1 MKVNNESVYEL
12 VLDQTKGLLNQYGI
26 KGWSMDRLAKQSGV
40 AKNTLYKIIQ
50 SKENAVYQV
59 IVRDMEYI
67 NGELVKVIRANMA
80 KVDTNELIDLFA
92 TLFGKMHG
100 PYLQEFFL
108 EYPTSMLDIKSRVD
122 RIEGLVLQLIEAMK
136 EEGILRPDCEGA
148 IVYEALR
155 GMSIEFI
162 QQGYS
167 GEQFANRI
175 RKSFRYL
182 VEGIR
187 NPQ

>member
-12 VLDQTKGLLNQYGI
+12 ILDQTKELLNQYGI

-40 AKNTLYKIIQ
+40 AKNTLYKIVQ
-50 SKENAVYQV
+50 SKENAVYRV

-67 NGELVKVIRANMA
+67 NGELKAVIEANMA
-80 KVDTNELIDLFA
+80 KVDTNALIDLFA
-92 TLFGKMHG
+92 ELFGKMHG
-100 PYLQEFFL
+100 PYLQQFFL
-108 EYPTSMLDIKSRVD
+108 EYPASMLDIKSRVD

-136 EEGILRPDCEGA
+136 EEEILRPDCDGV
-148 IVYEALR
+148 IVYESLR

-167 GEQFANRI
+167 GEQFAHRV
-175 RKSFRYL
+175 RQSFRYL

-187 NPQ
+187 IPQ